1 MAVNLNKQIN
11 FKDIKGIF
19 SKKEGLS
26 ESDLPSK
33 TTMNMYQPLARNG
46 AKNPTT
52 LILLGVLGA
61 LLLVAFIKF
70 GVLDQFA
77 RVNAARASLEQT
89 QARLNELESSLV
101 GMDVKE
107 EEFAKYSNNYLN
119 AVVTVDDVL
128 SLTETYVKPY
138 ATVSAINLSQGVLT
152 YSLSNTTLDVVG
164 DIASKVNEFPLA
176 QSVSVSTAK
185 TEDKAD
191 ASQVTAEMT
200 VVFVTERPDDK
211 SGNYTQSDL
220 FSGLD
225 TNGHDVLAGTR
236 G

>member
-1 MAVNLNKQIN
+1 MAVNLNKQVN
-11 FKDIKGIF
+11 LKTIKGLF
-19 SKKEGLS
+19 SKKDGLS
-26 ESDLPSK
+26 GDDLPSK

-46 AKNPTT
+46 AKSPTT

-61 LLLVAFIKF
+61 LVLVAFIKF

-89 QARLNELESSLV
+89 QARLSEIESQLV
-101 GMDVKE
+101 GVDAME
-107 EEFAKYSNNYLN
+107 EEYAKYSNNYLN
-119 AVVTVDDVL
+119 AAVTDDDVL

-164 DIASKVNEFPLA
+164 DIASSVNGYPLVE
-176 QSVSVSTAK
+176 SVSVSTAK
-185 TEDKAD
+185 SDGKTDV
-191 ASQVTAEMT
+191 SQVTAEMT
-200 VVFVTERPDDK
+200 VVFVSEHPDQKTEDYK
-211 SGNYTQSDL
+211 QSDL

-225 TNGHDVLAGTR
+225 TNGHDVLANTR